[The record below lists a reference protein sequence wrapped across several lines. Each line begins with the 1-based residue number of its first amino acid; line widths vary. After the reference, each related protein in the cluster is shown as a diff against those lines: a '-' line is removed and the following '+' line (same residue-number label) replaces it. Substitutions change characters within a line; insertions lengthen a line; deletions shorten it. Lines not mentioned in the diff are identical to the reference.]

1 MPGLKP
7 LLRWCINAGL
17 NETKQ
22 LIGNWSS
29 VVAARVFKQG
39 VLVDRQRPMKNIVL
53 DSTAI
58 LRSELGEQSKLAR
71 AARGLPLTYSREF
84 TNAVTQDGW
93 RCFVRRWS
101 RCNIIPSSPT
111 EKCRHS
117 WMPCDSRK
125 TRPPNA
131 GVYNPMR
138 LPERGAI
145 GAVWSEI
152 NWETRTRII
161 RAGIPR

>member
-7 LLRWCINAGL
+7 LPQWCINAGL

-71 AARGLPLTYSREF
+71 AAR
-84 TNAVTQDGW
+84 V
-93 RCFVRRWS
+93 
-101 RCNIIPSSPT
+101 
-111 EKCRHS
+111 CR
-117 WMPCDSRK
+117 
-125 TRPPNA
+125 
-131 GVYNPMR
+131 
-138 LPERGAI
+138 
-145 GAVWSEI
+145 
-152 NWETRTRII
+152 
-161 RAGIPR
+161 